1 MSEGRRRRRSWCGP
15 RPPFRP
21 FRRGLL
27 RLREGTLLMI
37 YCVSVLP
44 NHSGS
49 VRCLAVPTGNTRAAA
64 EPPPPSPRRR
74 PALPHPPPLPSIL
87 SESECPTCSESRF
100 YIIRV
105 HHPSRLVLET
115 CLAPKRALM
124 HIALNTLLASNRTPS
139 SAPFPASISGPDLP
153 GLCPAPSG
161 SRDWAPGPCHW
172 TRIMTRI

>member
-1 MSEGRRRRRSWCGP
+1 M
-15 RPPFRP
+15 
-21 FRRGLL
+21 L

-105 HHPSRLVLET
+105 HHPSRLVLQT

-139 SAPFPASISGPDLP
+139 SAPFLP
-153 GLCPAPSG
+153 PSPAPI
-161 SRDWAPGPCHW
+161 SRGCAQPRVGVATGRRALATGLGC
-172 TRIMTRI
+172 